1 VWVSVFPRQQE
12 VEEEEEEE
20 EEKEEEEKEEE
31 EVCKIVL
38 SRYYRLLFLKCSFS

>member
-1 VWVSVFPRQQE
+1 VWISVFPRQQQE
-12 VEEEEEEE
+12 VEEEKEE

-31 EVCKIVL
+31 EVCKIVI